1 MKKTLLATLMA
12 GLFASSA
19 NAGIVIPAGEWTLDI
34 NGNVNAYASITNAKD
49 NNNIVGGI
57 ATKQDAQGN
66 SHARGINTGLLP
78 AWLGFTGKSRQNDL
92 DVEFTISFQPNV
104 SDNSRAGDELAP
116 LNRQAY
122 VSFGDKSWGS
132 VKLGKDLG
140 VFGGDAILNDMTLL
154 GVGGG
159 AAISGATTTLGGI
172 GSGYIYPAWRGQVA
186 YTTPNW
192 DGLSATVAITNPNQ
206 TSNNDLYQ
214 DNFGYEGKINYDYN
228 VAGVTGKLWTSAA
241 NYKVNSETAG
251 TYTAYA
257 WDIGGT
263 TNVGNLGATAYY
275 YNGKGAGTTLFGA
288 NGVAADGSRR
298 ESDGFYLQ
306 GTYALPTKTKVGVA
320 YGRSNLDRA
329 NGADVTNIVD
339 FNERYTVGAY
349 HPLTKNLNLVAEYNR
364 IQSKSHSGLQ
374 NESDSYSAGAILFF

>member
-66 SHARGINTGLLP
+66 SHARSINTGLLP
-78 AWLGFTGKSRQNDL
+78 AWIGFTGKSRQNDL

-104 SDNSRAGDELAP
+104 SDNSRAGDELTP

-140 VFGGDAILNDMTLL
+140 VFGSDAILNDMTLL
-154 GVGGG
+154 GVGAG
-159 AAISGATTTLGGI
+159 AGISGATTTLGGI
-172 GSGYIYPAWRGQVA
+172 GSGYIYPAWKGQVA

-192 DGLSATVAITNPNQ
+192 NGLSATVAITNPNQ

-214 DNFGYEGKINYDYN
+214 DNFGYEGKVNYDYN
-228 VAGVTGKLWTSAA
+228 LAGVTGKLWTSAA
-241 NYKVNSETAG
+241 NYKVNSATAG

-263 TNVGNLGATAYY
+263 TNVGPLGVTAYY

-288 NGVAADGSRR
+288 NGVDANGSRR
-298 ESDGFYLQ
+298 ASDGFYLQ
-306 GTYALPTKTKVGVA
+306 STYALPTKTKVGVA
-320 YGRSNLDRA
+320 YGRSNLERA
-329 NGADVTNIVD
+329 NGGDVSNLVD

-364 IQSKSHSGLQ
+364 IKSEAHSGVK
-374 NESDSYSAGAILFF
+374 NESDTYSAGAILFF

>member
-1 MKKTLLATLMA
+1 MKKTLLATMMA
-12 GLFASSA
+12 GLFASTA

-34 NGNVNAYASITNAKD
+34 NGNVNAYATVTNAK
-49 NNNIVGGI
+49 NNNDIVGGI

-66 SHARGINTGLLP
+66 THARGINTGLLP
-78 AWLGFTGKSRQNDL
+78 AWIGFTGKSRQNDL

-104 SDNSRAGDELAP
+104 SDNSRAGDELTP

-122 VSFGDKSWGS
+122 ISFGDKSWGS

-140 VFGGDAILNDMTLL
+140 VFGSDAILNDMTLL

-159 AAISGATTTLGGI
+159 ARISGATTTLGGI
-172 GSGYIYPAWRGQVA
+172 GSGYIYPAWKGQIA

-192 DGLSATVAITNPNQ
+192 NGLSATVAITNPNQ

-214 DNFGYEGKINYDYN
+214 DNFGYEGKVNYDYN
-228 VAGVTGKLWTSAA
+228 VAGVNGKLWTSAA
-241 NYKVNSETAG
+241 NYKVNSLTAG
-251 TYTAYA
+251 TYTSYA

-263 TNVGNLGATAYY
+263 ANLGPAGVTAYY

-288 NGVAADGSRR
+288 DGVDATGSRR
-298 ESDGFYLQ
+298 NSDGYYLQ
-306 GTYALPTKTKVGVA
+306 ATYVLPTKTKLGA
-320 YGRSNLDRA
+320 AFGRSNLDRTGSTDTA
-329 NGADVTNIVD
+329 NLVD

-364 IQSKSHSGLQ
+364 IQSKSHNGLQ

>member
-1 MKKTLLATLMA
+1 MKKFLLATLLA
-12 GLFASSA
+12 GLFASTA

-34 NGNVNAYASITNAKD
+34 NGNVNAYASVTNAKD

-78 AWLGFTGKSRQNDL
+78 AWIGFTGKSRQNDL

-104 SDNSRAGDELAP
+104 SDNSRAGDELTP

-122 VSFGDKSWGS
+122 VSFGDRSWGT

-140 VFGGDAILNDMTLL
+140 VFGSDAILNDMTLL

-159 AAISGATTTLGGI
+159 AALSGATTTLGGI
-172 GSGYIYPAWRGQVA
+172 GSGYIYPAWKGQVA

-192 DGLSATVAITNPNQ
+192 NGLTATVAITNPNQ
-206 TSNNDLYQ
+206 TSGNDLYQ
-214 DNFGYEGKINYDYN
+214 DNFGYEGKVNYDYN

-241 NYKVNSETAG
+241 NYKVNSLTAG

-263 TNVGNLGATAYY
+263 TNVGPLGVTAYY

-288 NGVAADGSRR
+288 EGVSADGSRR
-298 ESDGFYLQ
+298 ASDGFYLQ
-306 GTYALPTKTKVGVA
+306 STYALPTKTKVGVA
-320 YGRSNLDRA
+320 YGRSNLERA
-329 NGADVTNIVD
+329 NGSDATNLVD

-364 IQSKSHSGLQ
+364 IKSEAHSGIK
-374 NESDSYSAGAILFF
+374 NESDTYSAGAILFF

>member
-78 AWLGFTGKSRQNDL
+78 AWIGFTGKSRQNDL

-104 SDNSRAGDELAP
+104 SDNSRAGDELTP

-140 VFGGDAILNDMTLL
+140 VFGSDAILNDMTLL
-154 GVGGG
+154 GVGAG
-159 AAISGATTTLGGI
+159 AGISGATTTLGGI
-172 GSGYIYPAWRGQVA
+172 GSGYIYPAWKGQVA

-192 DGLSATVAITNPNQ
+192 NGLSATVAITNPNQ

-214 DNFGYEGKINYDYN
+214 DNFGYEGKVNYDYN
-228 VAGVTGKLWTSAA
+228 LAGVSGKLWTSAA
-241 NYKVNSETAG
+241 NYKVNSATAG

-263 TNVGNLGATAYY
+263 TNVGPLGVTAYY

-288 NGVAADGSRR
+288 NGVDANGSRR
-298 ESDGFYLQ
+298 ASDGFYLQ
-306 GTYALPTKTKVGVA
+306 STYALPTKTKVGVA
-320 YGRSNLDRA
+320 YGRSNLERA
-329 NGADVTNIVD
+329 NGGDVSNLVD

-364 IQSKSHSGLQ
+364 IKSEAHSGVK
-374 NESDSYSAGAILFF
+374 NESDTYSAGAILFF